1 MTIVSTTAQ
10 RYPEVTREAFYV
22 ASLNSCIFVWQH
34 QLQARQWRNQV
45 VIVCGAM
52 GYEYTHSHRTVKHL
66 ADSFAQQGFIALRFD
81 WHGLGDS
88 PGSELDDGRVGIWLA
103 NIASL
108 ISYAQTTWPGCGICL
123 VGLRF
128 GATLASL
135 TASRLKVN
143 HLLLWEPVVKGRA
156 YVREMTALSRFSAQ
170 AEEHQDYIESAGF
183 LMAASTADDI
193 KKLNLLTE
201 SVQVSGNVL
210 IAVRDDRPADDAL
223 LQKMLTDGVDV
234 LQMSL
239 PGYADMMAEPHDTI
253 VPFSAIDS
261 MVQWL
266 VNSHTDLIEK
276 NDASIAPVRSVILD
290 SATPGVLQ
298 IQEQPHWYDDN
309 RQLFAISTCPAA
321 GCNPSLP
328 AIILSNSGSVHHVGP
343 NRVYTQIARALA
355 ALGYFVLRLDL
366 EGLGDSCKADVA
378 RENHP
383 YQPAAVDNIYQA
395 MTYLMEQG
403 IANQFI
409 VGGIC
414 SGAHTA
420 FHCALRAVEQNRRS
434 LVKDILL
441 INPLTFYWHEGMSLA
456 IPAEAQNLH
465 DTAYYRQSIRNLD
478 KWKKLISGK
487 AETGYILRYA
497 AERCK
502 QLMQERIKG
511 IREVLFNQ
519 QSQLAAD
526 VKRITDLGIRIH
538 FLLSSGDP
546 GYDIIKSQARRTLRK
561 GIANKTLALDVID
574 GADHTFSRKT
584 RRDDMLAV
592 ISERYRNITSDI

>member
-10 RYPEVTREAFYV
+10 RYPDVTRDAFYL
-22 ASLNSCIFVWQH
+22 ASMNSCIFVWQH
-34 QLQARQWRNQV
+34 QLPARAWRNQV
-45 VIVCGAM
+45 VILCGAM

-66 ADSFAQQGFIALRFD
+66 ADSFAQQGFVALRFD
-81 WHGLGDS
+81 WHGMGDS
-88 PGSELDDGRVGIWLA
+88 PGSELDEGRVAIWLA

-108 ISYAQTTWPGCGICL
+108 INHAQANWPGCEICL
-123 VGLRF
+123 AGLRF
-128 GATLASL
+128 GATLACL

-156 YVREMTALSRFSAQ
+156 YVREMTALARFSAD
-170 AEEHQDYIESAGF
+170 AESHQDYIESAGF
-183 LMAASTADDI
+183 LMAAATADDI
-193 KKLNLLTE
+193 KRLNVLTE
-201 SVQVSGNVL
+201 SVQVSGSVL
-210 IAVRDDRPADDAL
+210 IVARDDRPADDAL
-223 LQKMLTDGVDV
+223 LQKMLADGVDV

-239 PGYADMMAEPHDTI
+239 PGYTDMMAEPHDTI

-266 VNSHTDLIEK
+266 LNSHTELVEK
-276 NDASIAPVRSVILD
+276 NSVYPEPVRSLILD
-290 SATPGVLQ
+290 SVTPGVLQ
-298 IQEQPHWYDDN
+298 IQEQPHWYDAN
-309 RQLFAISTCPAA
+309 RQLFGISSCPAA

-343 NRVYTQIARALA
+343 NRVYTQLARTFA

-366 EGLGDSCKADVA
+366 EGLGDSCKTDVA

-383 YQPAAVDNIYQA
+383 YQPGAVDNIYQA

-409 VGGIC
+409 IGGIC

-434 LVKDILL
+434 LVKEIFL
-441 INPLTFYWHEGMSLA
+441 INPLTFYWREGMSLA
-456 IPAEAQNLH
+456 IPAEARNLH
-465 DTAYYRQSIRNLD
+465 DAAYYRQSIRNLE
-478 KWKKLISGK
+478 KWKKLLTGN

-497 AERCK
+497 AERV
-502 QLMQERIKG
+502 QRLVQEQMKN
-511 IREVLFNQ
+511 IREILFNQ
-519 QSQLAAD
+519 QGQLATD
-526 VKRITDLGIRIH
+526 FTRITEQGIRIQ

-546 GYDIIKSQARRTLRK
+546 GYDIIKSQARRRLRK
-561 GIANKTLALDVID
+561 GIANHVMALDVIE

-584 RRDDMLAV
+584 KRDQLLAV
-592 ISERYRNITSDI
+592 VSDRYRNLTFDS